1 MNKEIRNSLILNGL
15 WVLITLFINN
25 WLLISLFGFVD
36 FFSYL

>member
-15 WVLITLFINN
+15 WVLITLFIHN